1 MLVALQ
7 QVVETGL
14 EVVVKVVEVVVEDSL
29 ALDRLEGAEI
39 EVLVEVPA
47 VDVSPTAG
55 GPARVDNA
63 LRVPTFGTEPAESWT
78 ADAKAV
84 GVEVERLVVGSD
96 RTANQAKGVVVV
108 VVVVDAA
115 AACSTTAKQT
125 KTAVPSRGTAA
136 SEIEGADPLLS
147 VPAGEVG
154 VGEVG
159 VVGGATTTEA
169 RAGTGE
175 GGCATRVAPPLPAA
189 AGSDAGT
196 LGRAPAQRVGGP
208 TLGDGTQ
215 ESVWFVSQKAS

>member
-47 VDVSPTAG
+47 VDVSRTAG

-63 LRVPTFGTEPAESWT
+63 PRVPTVATEPAESWT

-96 RTANQAKGVVVV
+96 GTARQVKGVV

-115 AACSTTAKQT
+115 AACSIVAKET
-125 KTAVPSRGTAA
+125 ETAVSSRGTAA
-136 SEIEGADPLLS
+136 SEIKGADPRLS
-147 VPAGEVG
+147 VPAGQVG

-159 VVGGATTTEA
+159 VVGGATTAEA

-175 GGCATRVAPPLPAA
+175 GGSATRVAPPLPAA
-189 AGSDAGT
+189 AGSDAGA

>member
-47 VDVSPTAG
+47 VDVSRTAG

-63 LRVPTFGTEPAESWT
+63 PRVPTVATEPAESWT

-96 RTANQAKGVVVV
+96 GTARQVKGVV

-115 AACSTTAKQT
+115 AACSIVAKET
-125 KTAVPSRGTAA
+125 ETAVSSRGTAA
-136 SEIEGADPLLS
+136 SEIKRADPRLS
-147 VPAGEVG
+147 VPAGQVG

-159 VVGGATTTEA
+159 VVGGATTAEA

-175 GGCATRVAPPLPAA
+175 GGSATRVAPPLPAA
-189 AGSDAGT
+189 AGSDAGA

>member
-47 VDVSPTAG
+47 VDVSRTAG

-63 LRVPTFGTEPAESWT
+63 PRVPTVATEPAESWT

-96 RTANQAKGVVVV
+96 GTARQVKGVV

-115 AACSTTAKQT
+115 AACSIVAKQT
-125 KTAVPSRGTAA
+125 ETAVSSRGTAA
-136 SEIEGADPLLS
+136 SEIKGADPRLS
-147 VPAGEVG
+147 VPAGQVG

-159 VVGGATTTEA
+159 VVGGATTAEA

-175 GGCATRVAPPLPAA
+175 GGSATRVAPPLPAA
-189 AGSDAGT
+189 AGSDAGA

>member
-14 EVVVKVVEVVVEDSL
+14 EVVVKVIEVVVEDSL

-63 LRVPTFGTEPAESWT
+63 PRVPTVGTEPAESWT

-108 VVVVDAA
+108 VDAA

-136 SEIEGADPLLS
+136 SEIEGADPILS
-147 VPAGEVG
+147 VPAGQVG

-159 VVGGATTTEA
+159 VVGGATTAEA

-189 AGSDAGT
+189 AGSDAGA

-215 ESVWFVSQKAS
+215 ESVWFVRQKAS

>member
-63 LRVPTFGTEPAESWT
+63 PRVPTVGTEPAESWT
-78 ADAKAV
+78 ADPKAV
-84 GVEVERLVVGSD
+84 GVEVESLVVGSD
-96 RTANQAKGVVVV
+96 RTANQAKGVV

-147 VPAGEVG
+147 VQACQVG

-159 VVGGATTTEA
+159 VVGGATTAEA

-175 GGCATRVAPPLPAA
+175 GGSATRVAPPLPAA

>member
-47 VDVSPTAG
+47 VDVSRTAG

-63 LRVPTFGTEPAESWT
+63 PRVPTVATEPAESWT

-96 RTANQAKGVVVV
+96 GTARQVKGVV

-115 AACSTTAKQT
+115 AACSIVAKQT
-125 KTAVPSRGTAA
+125 ETAVSSRGTAA
-136 SEIEGADPLLS
+136 SEIKRADPRLS
-147 VPAGEVG
+147 VPAGQVG

-159 VVGGATTTEA
+159 VVGGATTAEA
-169 RAGTGE
+169 RAGTGK
-175 GGCATRVAPPLPAA
+175 GGSATRVAPPLPAA
-189 AGSDAGT
+189 AGSDAGA